1 MRTPLLC
8 FIVFHLL
15 STGLRSQE
23 TVVVNDPNARV
34 RDVPSF
40 DRITV
45 SSAIKLY
52 LTPDDNEK
60 VVVSADQ
67 AWARDKIVTRVKDG
81 VLEVFFDCKGVDCW
95 RGDRRLK
102 VYVGFRTLRGLKASG
117 ATDTYVN
124 GVIKA
129 DRFRLDLTGASN
141 FKGAVDAV
149 DLEVDQS
156 GASDARIGGRV
167 SNFRVDLSGASSL
180 KGYELS
186 ADVVDIDVSGASN
199 AQINAVKELKVEA
212 SGASDVRYRGS
223 GVLKE
228 INSSGASSV
237 RKG

>member
-1 MRTPLLC
+1 M
-8 FIVFHLL
+8 
-15 STGLRSQE
+15 
-23 TVVVNDPNARV
+23 
-34 RDVPSF
+34 
-40 DRITV
+40 
-45 SSAIKLY
+45 
-52 LTPDDNEK
+52 
-60 VVVSADQ
+60 
-67 AWARDKIVTRVKDG
+67 
-81 VLEVFFDCKGVDCW
+81 
-95 RGDRRLK
+95 
-102 VYVGFRTLRGLKASG
+102 KASG